1 MSIRQAIHAGLTVK
15 VPFRCVVLVFLAV
28 RLVWSSQTGGIVCA
42 KSPCLLANINVNYR
56 GFRH

>member
-15 VPFRCVVLVFLAV
+15 VPFRRVVLGLFVV
-28 RLVWSSQTGGIVCA
+28 RLIWAGQTGGIVCA
-42 KSPCLLANINVNYR
+42 RSPCLLANINVNYR